1 MDERCKTKYP
11 VLLVHGAGFRDLKLP
26 LYWGRIPGVLQDH
39 GAEVFFGG
47 QDAWGSTRENA
58 KMLVQRIEELCRQ
71 TGSEKLNLI
80 AHSKGCLEARMAAS
94 SLGAGDRIA
103 SITTI
108 ATPHHGSR
116 TISRLFRLPKPLF
129 SAAAFAVNFWM
140 RLVGDRS
147 PDYLASCQD
156 LSEETAERF
165 NAENPDVPGIRYCS
179 YACCMRGP
187 LSDLSLWLSYLVVR
201 HFEGPN
207 DGLVSVSSASW
218 GETILL
224 QGAGRRGVSHSD
236 AIDLRRHALSKR
248 EGSGVREIPEV
259 YVQILE
265 DLKSSGL

>member
-80 AHSKGCLEARMAAS
+80 AHSKGGLEARMAAS

-129 SAAAFAVNFWM
+129 SAASSVM
-140 RLVGDRS
+140 LISS
-147 PDYLASCQD
+147 PFRA
-156 LSEETAERF
+156 R
-165 NAENPDVPGIRYCS
+165 
-179 YACCMRGP
+179 
-187 LSDLSLWLSYLVVR
+187 
-201 HFEGPN
+201 
-207 DGLVSVSSASW
+207 
-218 GETILL
+218 
-224 QGAGRRGVSHSD
+224 
-236 AIDLRRHALSKR
+236 
-248 EGSGVREIPEV
+248 
-259 YVQILE
+259 
-265 DLKSSGL
+265 